1 MTLIIGNVI
10 GLIGSIAMVIG
21 GNLKDKNKALTA
33 QTMQLLFL
41 SISNLVLGSIPGF
54 IMNLISVIRNI
65 LSSFNKL
72 NKIAITCIIFLSTIL
87 TIKYNNLGIIG
98 YLPLINNT
106 IFIIFM
112 NTKNDISF
120 KLLTILYMILWLI
133 HNVYIKAYTTSIFNI
148 ITLVSSIIAILRI
161 KKKMTN
167 TKLERKV

>member
-1 MTLIIGNVI
+1 MTLIIGNII

-21 GNLKDKNKALTA
+21 GNIKDKSKSLTA

-54 IMNLISVIRNI
+54 IINLISVIRNI
-65 LSSFNKL
+65 LSNCNKL
-72 NKIAITCIIFLSTIL
+72 NKIAITIIILLSTIL

-112 NTKNDISF
+112 NTKNDINF

-133 HNVYIKAYTTSIFNI
+133 HNIYIKAYTTSIFNT
-148 ITLVSSIIAILRI
+148 ITLISSIIAIIRI
-161 KKKMTN
+161 KKKAI
-167 TKLERKV
+167 

>member
-21 GNLKDKNKALTA
+21 GNIKDKSKALTA

-54 IMNLISVIRNI
+54 IINLISVIRNI
-65 LSSFNKL
+65 LSNCNKL
-72 NKIAITCIIFLSTIL
+72 NKIAITIIILLSTIL
-87 TIKYNNLGIIG
+87 TIKYNNLEIIG

-112 NTKNDISF
+112 NTKNDINF

-133 HNVYIKAYTTSIFNI
+133 HNIYIKAYTTSIFNT
-148 ITLVSSIIAILRI
+148 ITLISSIIAIIRI
-161 KKKMTN
+161 KKKAI
-167 TKLERKV
+167 